1 MSAGSQQV
9 LKRWRLLLGQYATR
23 PLQSAPFDAADWRME
38 QCLDYLYG
46 REYERRGL
54 ARGTRLGG
62 SLDPSQLRAL
72 DWLERSRK
80 LFPRETFERV
90 QSQALERY
98 GLTELLSD
106 PATLDQLSP
115 NPALAKAL
123 LRMRGRMSPELRQ
136 AARRLIAEVVRQI
149 TEKLR
154 PELVRALSGKRNAQR
169 ASPHACA
176 QNFDWQGTV
185 RANLRHYDRER
196 GQLLIERPKFISR
209 QRRRLPWRVILLV
222 DQSGSM
228 LDSVMHSAIMASILA
243 SLPGV
248 EPKLLVFDTTV
259 ADLSHL
265 ASDPVEVL
273 MTIQLGGGTDIGK
286 AMVAAAT
293 LVSQPRRTVIALIS
307 DFCEGASPTRL
318 LQSVA
323 RLREAGVT
331 LLGLAALDDAQQPLY
346 DHALAQRLVARGMP
360 VAALTPQHF
369 AEWLS
374 EVMG

>member
-23 PLQSAPFDAADWRME
+23 PLQSAAFDAADWRME

-90 QSQALERY
+90 QTQALERY

-123 LRMRGRMSPELRQ
+123 LRMRGRMSPALRQ

-154 PELVRALSGKRNAQR
+154 PELVRALSGRRNALRSSQ
-169 ASPHACA
+169 HACA
-176 QNFDWQGTV
+176 QNFDWKGTI

-196 GQLLIERPKFISR
+196 GQLVIERPKFVSR

-248 EPKLLVFDTTV
+248 EPRLLVFDTAV

-286 AMVAAAT
+286 AMVAAEA